1 MGGSSTNRVQMSP
14 VAKRK
19 KQTTKHVKAPASSV
33 KASGMKIYLNGKFL
47 DKAAATVSVFDH
59 GLLYGD
65 GVFEGIRSYNGL
77 VFKLREH
84 IDRLF
89 ESAHTIMLMVPMS
102 REELIE
108 VVKQSLKVNKLRDAY
123 IRLVVT
129 RGEGDLGL
137 DPRKCTRPTVFVI
150 ADKIELYP
158 NSLYERGLDLI
169 TVATQRNIPEALN
182 PQIKS
187 LNYLNNILAKIE
199 AVNAGYEEAIMLSPS
214 GYVTECTGENIFI
227 ISAKGGSA
235 SGGKGIQLLTPPP
248 YIGVLR
254 GITRQAVMTLAAK
267 LKLDVREEL
276 LTRYELFNADEC
288 FLTGTAAEIVPVV
301 KIDGRVIGKGK
312 PGEITKR
319 LQTAFRQLTKT
330 DGVRY

>member
-1 MGGSSTNRVQMSP
+1 
-14 VAKRK
+14 
-19 KQTTKHVKAPASSV
+19 
-33 KASGMKIYLNGKFL
+33 MKVYLNGKFV
-47 DKAAATVSVFDH
+47 DESRAVVSVFDH

-77 VFKLREH
+77 IFKLREH

-89 ESAHTIMLMVPMS
+89 ESAHTIMLRIPMS
-102 REELIE
+102 REELID
-108 VVKQSLKVNKLRDAY
+108 VVKQSLRVNRLRDAY

-137 DPRKCTRPTVFVI
+137 DPRKCAKPTIFVI
-150 ADKIELYP
+150 ADKIQLYP
-158 NSLYERGLDLI
+158 KQLYDRGLELI
-169 TVATQRNIPEALN
+169 TVATQRNVPEALN

-199 AVNAGYEEAIMLSPS
+199 AINAGFEEAIMLSAS
-214 GYVTECTGENIFI
+214 GYVTECTGENLFLV
-227 ISAKGGSA
+227 KGRH
-235 SGGKGIQLLTPPP
+235 LLTPPP

-254 GITRQAVMTLAAK
+254 GITRQTVMDLAARQR
-267 LKLDVREEL
+267 LGVREEL
-276 LTRYELFNADEC
+276 LTRHDLFNADEV

-301 KIDGRVIGKGK
+301 KIDGRVIGRGA
-312 PGEITKR
+312 PGPVTKK
-319 LQTAFRQLTKT
+319 LQRAFRQVTKT

>member
-1 MGGSSTNRVQMSP
+1 
-14 VAKRK
+14 
-19 KQTTKHVKAPASSV
+19 
-33 KASGMKIYLNGKFL
+33 MKVYLNGKFV
-47 DKAAATVSVFDH
+47 DSRQATISVFDH

-77 VFKLREH
+77 IFKLREH

-89 ESAHTIMLMVPMS
+89 ESAHTLMLNIPLT

-108 VVKQSLKVNKLRDAY
+108 VVKQSLRVNKLHNAY

-137 DPRKCTRPTVFVI
+137 DPRKCGRPTVFVI
-150 ADKIELYP
+150 AERLELYP
-158 NSLYERGLDLI
+158 KSLYEKGLELI
-169 TVATQRNIPEALN
+169 TVATQRNVPEALN

-199 AVNAGYEEAIMLSPS
+199 AITAGYEEAIMLSPS

-227 ISAKGGSA
+227 VKG
-235 SGGKGIQLLTPPP
+235 KHLLTPPP

-254 GITRQAVMTLAAK
+254 GITRKTVMELGTK

-276 LTRYELFNADEC
+276 LTRHDLFNADEC

-301 KIDGRVIGKGK
+301 KIDGRVVGSGK
-312 PGEITKR
+312 PGPVTKR
-319 LQTAFRQLTKT
+319 LQQAFRQVTKT
-330 DGVRY
+330 EGVRY